1 MREFRDDQGR
11 PWQVALTVAAA
22 VRVKDNVTVEV
33 EGKKMPFDI
42 VDVASISTTMQV
54 LRGQYTTLAEALYYV
69 LVAQVQAKG
78 LTKEQFLDGLRGD
91 ALDAGAKALEAELI
105 DFFPERLRRMVGL
118 LAAKMDEASAELMAK
133 AEKAMSEATV
143 SDLLE
148 ASGTP
153 STRPQE
159 SSESIPASGPSE
171 SSLPLVTAA

>member
-33 EGKKMPFDI
+33 EGKKLPFDI

-159 SSESIPASGPSE
+159 SSESIPASGLSE
-171 SSLPLVTAA
+171 SSSPLVTAA

>member
-22 VRVKDNVTVEV
+22 VRVKDNVTVEI

-159 SSESIPASGPSE
+159 SLESIPESGLSE